1 MGWTSYN
8 INTTATTGDILTRE
22 MSQDSANGTRTSWT
36 VEQAATVGATWYAIM
51 KRQPTDGPAIFY
63 GLVVLT
69 ERRPIRGTGLTEFF
83 YKDLSE
89 ECGPYEC
96 AMPARMLA
104 RLETL
109 APNPQGYAAKWR
121 EAVKQ
126 HHANK
131 RAKAKAKKEARA
143 ELDRRADAAMTQTN
157 HAGA

>member
-36 VEQAATVGATWYAIM
+36 VEEAATVGATWYAII
-51 KRQPTDGPAIFY
+51 KRQPTDGPAVFY

-89 ECGPYEC
+89 DCGPYEC
-96 AMPARMLA
+96 AMPVRMLA

-121 EAVKQ
+121 ESVKQ

-131 RAKAKAKKEARA
+131 RAKAKAKREARA
-143 ELDRRADAAMTQTN
+143 MLARTIPAYFTA